1 MVSPGRKATTHVD
14 FCLHFVCGL
23 AVLTVTLPLMPR
35 LYSGIS
41 VLKSVATMHFLLWA
55 MVLI

>member
-1 MVSPGRKATTHVD
+1 MVSPGRKATTQVD
-14 FCLHFVCGL
+14 FCVHFVCGL

-41 VLKSVATMHFLLWA
+41 VLKSVATMHFYCGLWF
-55 MVLI
+55 